1 MLRGDELLRLLR
13 TGQAEETLS
22 PLAGVPI
29 ACVEIDELAAA
40 PDATSLIA
48 RSRGLPAVVVGLLR
62 SGPSPPSAGPLG
74 RGSACVRATPTAS
87 ADPEQSLAERFCDM
101 VLAATD
107 VDPPPARAVRV
118 PDLALGIAQLT
129 ENIGRNPIAAVT
141 LTLLL
146 RREVP
151 GSIDEGLVAESA
163 AYSTLQAGPEF
174 AAWRNARLRPP
185 RAIDEPVVEAR
196 RAADTL
202 WITLSAPHVHNAFSR
217 RMRDELCEALMLA
230 DVDDSVRRIVLDGA
244 GPSFC
249 SGGYL
254 DEFGSLPDPASAH
267 LIRQTR
273 SAGRLL
279 GRLAERV
286 EVRLHGAAMGAGI
299 ELAAFA
305 RHVVADPDT
314 RIGLP
319 ELALGLLPGAG
330 GTVSLP
336 RRIGRHRT
344 LYLGLCGAPVDAAT
358 ALEWGLVDALEDHSH
373 WQPPFAHPHIP
384 C

>member
-1 MLRGDELLRLLR
+1 LVELDEL
-13 TGQAEETLS
+13 S
-22 PLAGVPI
+22 
-29 ACVEIDELAAA
+29 AA
-40 PDATSLIA
+40 PDAAELIA
-48 RSRGLPAVVVGLLR
+48 RSRGVPAVRVGLLR
-62 SGPSPPSAGPLG
+62 SSALPSPSRRALTAWATRPVAAAGHGVRGPQSQPS
-74 RGSACVRATPTAS
+74 PTA
-87 ADPEQSLAERFCDM
+87 PGPPGQSLVERFCDL
-101 VLAATD
+101 VLAAPD
-107 VDPPPARAVRV
+107 VDPLPAWAVRV
-118 PDLALGIAQLT
+118 PDLTLGIEQLT
-129 ENIGRNPIAAVT
+129 ETIARNPIAAVT

-174 AAWRNARLRPP
+174 AAWRSARLRPP
-185 RAIDEPVVEAR
+185 RAIDGPVVVAR
-196 RAADTL
+196 REANTL

-217 RMRDELCEALMLA
+217 RMRDELCEALILA
-230 DVDDSVRRIVLDGA
+230 DLDDSVRRIVLDGA

-267 LIRQTR
+267 LIRQMR

-305 RHVVADPDT
+305 RRVIADPGT

-344 LYLGLCGAPVDAAT
+344 LFLGLCGAPVDAAT
-358 ALEWGLVDALEDHSH
+358 ALEWGLIDALADRSR
-373 WQPPFAHPHIP
+373 WQPPFSTPEIP
-384 C
+384 S